1 VREVNIVKLYV
12 PYIMLPGDDHVFWCY
27 SCQMGHSD
35 LSDRQWSPLP
45 SLLSSQTYRNGI
57 EVYLWPCVRVSSGS
71 CKTRFLVIVLAGA
84 VCQKCNWL
92 VLL

>member
-1 VREVNIVKLYV
+1 MFSGATRVKWGTLFV
-12 PYIMLPGDDHVFWCY
+12 
-27 SCQMGHSD
+27 SD

-45 SLLSSQTYRNGI
+45 SLLSTRTYRNGI
-57 EVYLWPCVRVSSGS
+57 DVYLWPCVRVSSGS
-71 CKTRFLVIVLAGA
+71 CKTRFLGIVLAAA